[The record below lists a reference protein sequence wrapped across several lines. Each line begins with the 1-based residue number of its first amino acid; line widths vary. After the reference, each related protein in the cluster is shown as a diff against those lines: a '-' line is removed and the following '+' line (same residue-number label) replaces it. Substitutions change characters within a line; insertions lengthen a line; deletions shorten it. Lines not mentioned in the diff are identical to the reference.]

1 MTVYQ
6 LRSLTPVHMPIT
18 SRYLLGHELL
28 CAVGICELHLESG
41 SITAASWLSV
51 GSATRG
57 ENIVCLLPWLL
68 CQLGENT
75 VMAAVS
81 ARREVVLY

>member
-6 LRSLTPVHMPIT
+6 LRSLIPVHMPIT

-57 ENIVCLLPWLL
+57 ENIALS
-68 CQLGENT
+68 T
-75 VMAAVS
+75 AMAAVS